1 MRSEKA
7 NDGVSGA
14 EHLARRAARHRLFL
28 DSADSD
34 ACERWLPTGILHGVT
49 TNPTILARAGLRS
62 DIATLT
68 RLAAFAFERGAAEFQ
83 AQVWG
88 GTRERYERTG
98 RQIAAL
104 DPRMVVK
111 VPMTEAGLAAARAL
125 VGDGVRVTMTAVL
138 DASQALVAAALGTDY
153 AAPYHGRIGDA
164 GRDADAVIADM
175 LRIVG
180 TAEEPRTRLL
190 VASVRSAE
198 IATRLAAAGCDTLT
212 LSPAVLEAM
221 VVREDSEAA
230 TALFESDA
238 SDDSSGS
245 TR

>member
-1 MRSEKA
+1 MESEET
-7 NDGVSGA
+7 NDVAPGA
-14 EHLARRAARHRLFL
+14 GRVVRRAPHHRLFI
-28 DSADSD
+28 DTADTD

-49 TNPTILARAGLRS
+49 TNPTILAREGLRS
-62 DIATLT
+62 NVETLA
-68 RLAAFAFERGAAEFQ
+68 RLAAFAFERGVDEFQ

-111 VPMTEAGLAAARAL
+111 VPVTEAGLAAARAL
-125 VGDGVRVTMTAVL
+125 VEEGVRVTITAVL
-138 DASQALVAAALGTDY
+138 DPSQVLVAAALGADY
-153 AAPYHGRIGDA
+153 AAPYHGRIGDD
-164 GRDADAVIADM
+164 GRDADAAIADM
-175 LRIVG
+175 LRIVD
-180 TAEEPRTRLL
+180 TTERPRTRLL
-190 VASVRSAE
+190 VASVRSAA
-198 IATRLAAAGCDTLT
+198 IATKLAAAGCDTLT

-230 TALFESDA
+230 TALFETDA
-238 SDDSSGS
+238 AGKASRS